1 MAINYTTNAIGIHI
15 SNAKEYKTFQVKQGV
30 SRIELAKEMG
40 KMPNDKYD
48 IQELLQRDVYVNDKK
63 VGKIVGERHHP
74 NEARVRS
81 MRLQVESDVA
91 DEFMRKPAELVP
103 LPKELVHSIR
113 NDGTVKL
120 SKSMREL
127 QRRWRNTVR
136 IDEKLYAPDEMLD
149 RAVLDNQGQ
158 EIGVITSLF
167 KVKRTYKGV
176 IVQVRIG
183 IQKKYGVEAQL
194 RIPIN
199 AFSRTRER
207 LDEVVLSR
215 TFDKV
220 LTLPSYITIN
230 AMGDEEE

>member
-1 MAINYTTNAIGIHI
+1 
-15 SNAKEYKTFQVKQGV
+15 
-30 SRIELAKEMG
+30 MG

-48 IQELLQRDVYVNDKK
+48 IQEVLQRDVYVNDKK
-63 VGKIVGERHHP
+63 VGTIVGERHHP

-81 MRLQVESDVA
+81 MRIQVDAGVA
-91 DEFMRKPAELVP
+91 DEFMRKPAELAP

-113 NDGTVKL
+113 TDGTVKL

-127 QRRWRNTVR
+127 QRRWRDTVR

-149 RAVLDNQGQ
+149 RAVLDNQGR
-158 EIGVITSLF
+158 EIGVITDLF

-176 IVQVRIG
+176 IVKTRVS
-183 IQKKYGVEAQL
+183 IQKEFGVEATL
-194 RIPIN
+194 RVPIT

-220 LTLPSYITIN
+220 LSLPSYITIN
-230 AMGDEEE
+230 EMDDESE

>member
-1 MAINYTTNAIGIHI
+1 MNN
-15 SNAKEYKTFQVKQGV
+15 E
-30 SRIELAKEMG
+30 
-40 KMPNDKYD
+40 KYN

-63 VGKIVGERHHP
+63 VGTIVGERHHP
-74 NEARVRS
+74 NESRVRS
-81 MRLQVESDVA
+81 MRIQVEADVA
-91 DEFMRKPAELVP
+91 DEYMRKPAELAP

-149 RAVLDNQGQ
+149 RAVLDNQGR
-158 EIGVITSLF
+158 EIGVITELF
-167 KVKRTYKGV
+167 KIKRTYKGV
-176 IVQVRIG
+176 IVKTRLG
-183 IQKKYGVEAQL
+183 IQKEYGVEEFS
-194 RIPIN
+194 RIPIT

-215 TFDKV
+215 NFDKV
-220 LTLPSYITIN
+220 LQLPSYITIN
-230 AMGDEEE
+230 SLDSD

>member
-1 MAINYTTNAIGIHI
+1 MKN
-15 SNAKEYKTFQVKQGV
+15 E
-30 SRIELAKEMG
+30 
-40 KMPNDKYD
+40 KYN

-63 VGKIVGERHHP
+63 VGTIVGERHHP

-81 MRLQVESDVA
+81 MRIQVESDVA
-91 DEFMRKPAELVP
+91 DEYMRKPAELAP

-149 RAVLDNQGQ
+149 RAVLDNQGR
-158 EIGVITSLF
+158 EIGVITELF
-167 KVKRTYKGV
+167 KIKRTYKGV
-176 IVQVRIG
+176 IVKTRLG
-183 IQKKYGVEAQL
+183 IQKEFSVEDTL
-194 RIPIN
+194 RIPIT

-215 TFDKV
+215 NFDKV
-220 LTLPSYITIN
+220 LQLPSYISIN
-230 AMGDEEE
+230 ELEDE